1 MNADPIGDWLHKA
14 EMDYAGALVLARRR
28 KNPLP
33 DLVCWHSQQCA
44 EKYAKAFLARH
55 RITFARTH
63 NLSALLQLCSEIDSD
78 FRLIADAMHYLNP
91 FGVEIRY
98 PGASTTVTDA
108 REAVVAMK
116 QIRKFVRA
124 KLGLK
129 SSGR

>member
-1 MNADPIGDWLHKA
+1 MNAEPISEWVHKA
-14 EMDYAGALVLARRR
+14 EMDYEGALVLLRRR

-44 EKYAKAFLARH
+44 EKYSKAFLARH
-55 RITFARTH
+55 RVIFARTH
-63 NLSALLQLCSEIDSD
+63 NLTALLQLCNEIDLD
-78 FRLIADAMHYLNP
+78 FRLIAESMRYLNP

-98 PGASTTVTDA
+98 PGASTTVSDA

-129 SSGR
+129 MGGK